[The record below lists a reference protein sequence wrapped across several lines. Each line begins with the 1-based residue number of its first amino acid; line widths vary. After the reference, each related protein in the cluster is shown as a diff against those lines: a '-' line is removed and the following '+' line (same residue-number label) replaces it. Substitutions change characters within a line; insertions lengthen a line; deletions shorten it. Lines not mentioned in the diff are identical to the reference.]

1 MTFINV
7 SIKLNTLLEWCRK
20 VTFTLTI
27 CSNEVTTTT
36 STVMRFE
43 FSTKVCGF
51 RTIKILLSL
60 DDLDKLCNYKLKGSD
75 ICTERNCQY
84 FQVRTVRMF
93 WPNFFLVREA
103 SLFTVH
109 PPVRFHRC
117 HVMSS
122 IFHIQLSFLPLS
134 LFHSSQVEFERKKK
148 FCPPPSKCQRYFFCP
163 PFHVDFLSRRL

>member
-1 MTFINV
+1 
-7 SIKLNTLLEWCRK
+7 
-20 VTFTLTI
+20 
-27 CSNEVTTTT
+27 
-36 STVMRFE
+36 MRFE

-75 ICTERNCQY
+75 ICTMCTERNCQY

-134 LFHSSQVEFERKKK
+134 LFHSSQVEFERKEKNSA
-148 FCPPPSKCQRYFFCP
+148 PPLVNVNDIFFLPS
-163 PFHVDFLSRRL
+163 LSCRFSFASIIVRVNLHSLDHLFSLHLILNI

>member
-7 SIKLNTLLEWCRK
+7 SIKLNTLLKWCRK

-27 CSNEVTTTT
+27 CSNEV
-36 STVMRFE
+36 RI
-43 FSTKVCGF
+43 STKVCGF

-75 ICTERNCQY
+75 ICTMCTERNCQY

-117 HVMSS
+117 HVTVTSGLRQDPS
-122 IFHIQLSFLPLS
+122 A
-134 LFHSSQVEFERKKK
+134 RKKIA
-148 FCPPPSKCQRYFFCP
+148 
-163 PFHVDFLSRRL
+163 